1 MRMIGGSEPGRA
13 PGLTRAQ
20 ARGRI
25 QKVGNEEMENSL
37 SVILSRQSVLGRQMD
52 TIATNLA
59 NTSTAGFKAEKLLY
73 KEVPE
78 RTTRNGERLSLV
90 HDVTYLRDM
99 SEGQMSKT
107 DNTFDLAISGNG
119 FFVVNTIQGERYTRH
134 GAFSLDNQGQLVT
147 LTGAPV
153 LGEGNAPILVP
164 PGTVNVTI
172 TADGTISA
180 DSQQIGK
187 VQVVEFDQP
196 SALVKE
202 GDSLY
207 RAQDQAPRPAAES
220 RVQQGMI
227 EGSNVKSVAEM
238 TRMIEVAR
246 SYQSAARMAEAE
258 HERIRNA
265 INIIVGKN

>member
-1 MRMIGGSEPGRA
+1 
-13 PGLTRAQ
+13 
-20 ARGRI
+20 
-25 QKVGNEEMENSL
+25 MENSL
-37 SVILSRQSVLGRQMD
+37 SVILSRQSVLGRQMN

-59 NTSTAGFKAEKLLY
+59 NINTAGFKAEELLY

-119 FFVVNTIQGERYTRH
+119 FFVVNTAQGERYTRH
-134 GAFSLDNQGQLVT
+134 GAFSLNNQGQLVT

-180 DSQQIGK
+180 DSQQIG
-187 VQVVEFDQP
+187 
-196 SALVKE
+196 
-202 GDSLY
+202 
-207 RAQDQAPRPAAES
+207 QDQAPRPAAES

>member
-1 MRMIGGSEPGRA
+1 
-13 PGLTRAQ
+13 
-20 ARGRI
+20 
-25 QKVGNEEMENSL
+25 MENSL

-59 NTSTAGFKAEKLLY
+59 NINTAGFKAEELLY

-78 RTTRNGERLSLV
+78 RTTRTGERLSLV

-99 SEGQMSKT
+99 SEGQMTRT
-107 DNTFDLAISGNG
+107 DNPFDLAISGNG
-119 FFVVNTIQGERYTRH
+119 FFVVNTEQGERYTRH
-134 GAFSLDNQGQLVT
+134 GAFSLDAQGQLVT
-147 LTGAPV
+147 LNGEAV
-153 LGEGNAPILVP
+153 MGEGNAPILVP
-164 PGTVNVTI
+164 QGTVNVTI
-172 TADGTISA
+172 TADGTVSA
-180 DSQQIGK
+180 DADQIGK
-187 VQVVEFDQP
+187 IQVVEFEQP

-207 RAQDQAPRPAAES
+207 LAKDQAPRPGTEG
-220 RVQQGMI
+220 RVMQGMI

-246 SYQSAARMAEAE
+246 NYQSAARMAEAE

-265 INIIVGKN
+265 INIIVGRN

>member
-1 MRMIGGSEPGRA
+1 
-13 PGLTRAQ
+13 
-20 ARGRI
+20 
-25 QKVGNEEMENSL
+25 MENSL

-59 NTSTAGFKAEKLLY
+59 NINTAGFKAEELLY

-119 FFVVNTIQGERYTRH
+119 FFVVNTTQGERYTRH
-134 GAFSLDNQGQLVT
+134 GAFSLDSQGQLVT

-164 PGTVNVTI
+164 DGTVNVTI
-172 TADGTISA
+172 TADGTVSA
-180 DSQQIGK
+180 DAQQIGK
-187 VQVVEFDQP
+187 VQIVEFDQP
-196 SALVKE
+196 AALVKE
-202 GDSLY
+202 GDGLY
-207 RAQDQAPRPAAES
+207 VAKDQAPKPAAES
-220 RVQQGMI
+220 LVI
-227 EGSNVKSVAEM
+227 SCCDS
-238 TRMIEVAR
+238 TEVRYWRPDEYLPDPFLPESLQIAG
-246 SYQSAARMAEAE
+246 EE
-258 HERIRNA
+258 PT
-265 INIIVGKN
+265 